1 MLINRLL
8 TSAFVLLNEKK
19 KLTQSKSSRLLQS
32 VAFLVG
38 FDTCYITISCLKLQK
53 VTTSVIANLLKKKLK
68 KKKKKNDQIHFKNLA
83 AMALL

>member
-1 MLINRLL
+1 ML

-53 VTTSVIANLLKKKLK
+53 VTTSVIANLLINKLKKKK